1 MAVIKANTPLSLAE
15 ANKRA
20 GYDDAAAVLG
30 ELQQIHDFLDEVS
43 WLPASHGGYN
53 RQLQAKRLGKGA
65 FSKANAPVPVIS
77 SSADLITEPV
87 KLYEG
92 DSQVDERVFKGVE
105 DAYAVRDSEDA
116 LNLEGMIQDWI
127 YNLIYANEG
136 DTPDAFKSL
145 ARRRAV
151 LGTDKTV
158 WSLGG
163 AGADLTSLWLFEFG
177 RSGFFLA
184 YPPNSGTPGLMNDD
198 RGRHYVPAPTGSG
211 NMWAW
216 VRHYEIWGALV
227 ERNKRSLMRICNI
240 ETDGAANNFLDT
252 TAGQGFDVF
261 IKAKNW
267 LPRAGRGAVAFCN
280 RTLKGQ
286 IDNAAYAKS
295 NVYMTIRE
303 VEGYGPITFAAGI
316 PVRMMEPI
324 LDTESAVS

>member
-1 MAVIKANTPLSLAE
+1 MAVITANTPLSLAE

-20 GYDDAAAVLG
+20 GYDDAASVIA
-30 ELQQIHDFLDEVS
+30 ELQQMHDFLDEVVF
-43 WLPASHGGYN
+43 LPATHGSYN
-53 RQLQAKRLGKGA
+53 KQLQAKRLGKGS
-65 FSKANAPVPVIS
+65 FSKANAPVPVVS
-77 SSADLITEPV
+77 SSADLLTEPV

-92 DSQVDERVFKGVE
+92 DSQVDERVLQGVE

-116 LNLEGMIQDWI
+116 MNLEGMIQDWI

-145 ARRRAV
+145 SRRRGA

-163 AGADLTSLWLFEFG
+163 SGSDLASIYVFEFG
-177 RSGFFLA
+177 KSGFFLA
-184 YPPNSGTPGLMNDD
+184 YNRSGTPGMRNED

-216 VRHYEIWGALV
+216 VRHYEIWAALV
-227 ERNKRSLMRICNI
+227 ERNRRALMRLCNI
-240 ETDGAANNFLDT
+240 ETTGSANNFLDAT
-252 TAGQGFDVF
+252 IGQGIDVF
-261 IKAKNW
+261 ISMKNW
-267 LPRAGRGAVAFCN
+267 LPRAGRNAVAFCN

-295 NVYMTIRE
+295 NVYLSIRE
-303 VEGYGPITFAAGI
+303 VQNYGPITFIAGI
-316 PVRMMEPI
+316 PVRLMEPL
-324 LDTESAVS
+324 LDTESAVTA